1 MFHTHPEEFNTGI
14 YEHYKGSRYRV
25 LGTVQHS
32 ETEEWLVLY
41 QALYGSCGFWV
52 RPLEMFCEQ
61 VLIAGKSQPRF
72 KLVETDSTRS
82 LQAIAEP
89 SRD

>member
-1 MFHTHPEEFNTGI
+1 MSHTHSEECKPGI

-41 QALYGSCGFWV
+41 QALYGSHGFWV
-52 RPLEMFCEQ
+52 RPLNMFCEQ

-72 KLVETDSTRS
+72 KMLESDDIRT
-82 LQAIAEP
+82 LQGIADP
-89 SRD
+89 QSA